1 MASDILQQ
9 IIRGVPA
16 DFADPKADYL
26 SVRKTMAPFHGHAV
40 GDDVEQTIKVY
51 GGVNCG
57 DYHLQDFRD
66 DGFIALYFHGGAL
79 VSCPLSDYH
88 FYAEIISRQL
98 NIRTIMPDYRLA
110 PEQPYPAAHNDGL
123 AVYEALLAQG
133 VAAEK
138 IIVVGESCGGGLAI
152 GSLLAAR
159 DRGLAMPAAF
169 VSVTGWFDLSVSDY
183 PTSRDP
189 FLTPEWVQNRG
200 RDFVGQQMPLDDP
213 RISPCYAEL
222 NGLPPLFL
230 QVGQYDTMAPSALRL
245 ASRATLAGVSVIVE
259 SWPSMIHGWHGLIS
273 AGVPEAAAA
282 WKSICRFT
290 DRLRD

>member
-1 MASDILQQ
+1 
-9 IIRGVPA
+9 
-16 DFADPKADYL
+16 
-26 SVRKTMAPFHGHAV
+26 
-40 GDDVEQTIKVY
+40 
-51 GGVNCG
+51 
-57 DYHLQDFRD
+57 
-66 DGFIALYFHGGAL
+66 
-79 VSCPLSDYH
+79 
-88 FYAEIISRQL
+88 
-98 NIRTIMPDYRLA
+98 MPDYRLA

-133 VAAEK
+133 IAAEK

>member
-1 MASDILQQ
+1 MLIQ
-9 IIRGVPA
+9 
-16 DFADPKADYL
+16 
-26 SVRKTMAPFHGHAV
+26 
-40 GDDVEQTIKVY
+40 E
-51 GGVNCG
+51 
-57 DYHLQDFRD
+57 
-66 DGFIALYFHGGAL
+66 
-79 VSCPLSDYH
+79 
-88 FYAEIISRQL
+88 
-98 NIRTIMPDYRLA
+98 
-110 PEQPYPAAHNDGL
+110 GL